1 MKRTSTITALL
12 LAAGCLF
19 VTSAGAQEL
28 ILSTGGGSFLN
39 HNDSYDVLSVDNTSG
54 FGSHGLGVEVYDNL
68 RIFAEYEVSGEN
80 DPLFNDYEMDF
91 ALHTAVLAIEY
102 AYPLI
107 DYFHPHVRVGM
118 GFYWGDI
125 DLTTDRQT
133 YDDTAFGLGFYALG
147 GFDVLLPFGDP
158 EAPGAN
164 FWDHLTVGL
173 ANDYGWAFQPTLSFD
188 ELLPE
193 DDGADNPPINMG
205 EVDLSGFMWRL
216 ALQVR
221 YTF

>member
-91 ALHTAVLAIEY
+91 ALHSEY
-102 AYPLI
+102 RALYI
-107 DYFHPHVRVGM
+107 VGEWE
-118 GFYWGDI
+118 GRD
-125 DLTTDRQT
+125 
-133 YDDTAFGLGFYALG
+133 
-147 GFDVLLPFGDP
+147 
-158 EAPGAN
+158 
-164 FWDHLTVGL
+164 
-173 ANDYGWAFQPTLSFD
+173 
-188 ELLPE
+188 
-193 DDGADNPPINMG
+193 
-205 EVDLSGFMWRL
+205 
-216 ALQVR
+216 
-221 YTF
+221 